1 MFLVFEG
8 ADGCGKTT
16 AISYINEK
24 VNAHCPCKIL
34 NDWCGDKGLEI
45 KSEFVSNPNL
55 TDSDRV
61 KIVNFCRAGALQQV
75 LSELPKSH
83 VLYDRFILSTYAY
96 QSTLGIGT
104 LPVFEVAQSINISLK
119 DLPYAPLFVMINGGD
134 YATQQSRINNRDK
147 VKDVFDSLPSERYNK
162 LQSFFNVSA
171 RKVLTLHYKN
181 AKIVTVNNT
190 GSLDDFHAQLDAIV
204 DIILNSEGE
213 NYES

>member
-1 MFLVFEG
+1 MFVVFEG

-24 VNAHCPCKIL
+24 VNAHYPCKVL

-45 KSEFVSNPNL
+45 KAEFVSNPNL
-55 TDSDRV
+55 TDRDRV
-61 KIVNFCRAGALQQV
+61 NVVNFCRAGALQLV

-104 LPVFEVAQSINISLK
+104 LPIFDVAQSINISLK
-119 DLPYAPLFVMINGGD
+119 DLPYAPLFVIINGGD

-147 VKDVFDSLPSERYNK
+147 TKDVFDSLPSERYNK
-162 LQSFFNVSA
+162 LQSFFNVFA
-171 RKVLTLHYKN
+171 RKVLTLHYKH
-181 AKIVTVNNT
+181 AKIITVNNT
-190 GSLDDFHAQLDAIV
+190 GSLDDFYAQLDRIV
-204 DIILNSEGE
+204 DIIVNSEGE

>member
-24 VNAHCPCKIL
+24 VNAHYPCKVL

-119 DLPYAPLFVMINGGD
+119 DLPYAPLFVIINGGD

-147 VKDVFDSLPSERYNK
+147 AKDVFDSLPSERYNK
-162 LQSFFNVSA
+162 LQSFFYVSA

-181 AKIVTVNNT
+181 ANIVTVNNT
-190 GSLDDFHAQLDAIV
+190 GSLDDFHAQLDRIV
-204 DIILNSEGE
+204 DMIVNSEGE